1 MILHAKYSDG
11 KNIVHLNDVC
21 IDKAFVLINGD
32 LFAMALS
39 TFLRRFKLISSWDSN
54 TLQQE
59 QRSLVWVHLYI
70 CMFYSKW
77 I

>member
-1 MILHAKYSDG
+1 MILHGKYSDG

-39 TFLRRFKLISSWDSN
+39 TFLRRFKLIS
-54 TLQQE
+54 
-59 QRSLVWVHLYI
+59 R
-70 CMFYSKW
+70 
-77 I
+77 